1 MKKWYESKT
10 MWFNIVAVGVAIAG
24 PVLAGQGYTGEVAP
38 EVSVFVLAAVAG
50 INAALRYFATST
62 SLR

>member
-1 MKKWYESKT
+1 
-10 MWFNIVAVGVAIAG
+10 MWFNIVAVGAAIAA

-62 SLR
+62 ALR